1 MNGKR
6 EEDGRAGIDAGAT
19 LWKLARFFRRGEE
32 LELAAVPAGAVE
44 AVRDRLAGWRPT
56 QVHLTGGGAARL
68 AAALAEPG
76 TSAAVR
82 EVSEFV
88 AWARG
93 APLLA
98 ARAGWVLPE
107 RYLLVSLGTGTSILE
122 VTQGVATRV
131 SGLTLGGGALLG
143 LGRLLC
149 RTDSFA
155 EVAALAERG
164 DRSRV
169 DLTVGDVYPEGGIA
183 LDPRLTAASFAK
195 VASED
200 PADLAQAL
208 VGLLGENVGIS
219 CAALARAM
227 GLETLV
233 VGGSAVSASPLLGE
247 ILRLAARVGGADA
260 WLLPDGAF
268 CGAVGAAALADV
280 ADVADGADI
289 ADGPGEPF

>member
-1 MNGKR
+1 MNDSDDR
-6 EEDGRAGIDAGAT
+6 EAGSGQRGGRAGIDAGAT
-19 LWKLARFFRRGEE
+19 LWKLAGFSRGGEE
-32 LELAAVPAGAVE
+32 LELAAVPAGAIA
-44 AVRDRLAGWRPT
+44 AVRDRLAGWEPT
-56 QVHLTGGGAARL
+56 QVHVTGGGAARI
-68 AAALAEPG
+68 AAALIGAP
-76 TSAAVR
+76 VQQ
-82 EVSEFV
+82 VSEFA

-122 VTQGVATRV
+122 VAGGVATRV

-143 LGRLLC
+143 LAQLLC
-149 RTDSFA
+149 RSDSFA

-195 VASED
+195 VASEE

-227 GLETLV
+227 GIETLV

-268 CGAVGAAALADV
+268 CGAVGAAALD
-280 ADVADGADI
+280 D
-289 ADGPGEPF
+289 PPTHPTKGE